1 MKKLLFI
8 FCLSLL
14 PSFLMLGTTA
24 SQATGAMAAQPPR
37 FSTQDKTDISRI
49 ETYLNGLKNISANFL
64 QIDDAGGI
72 MRGMLAIAR
81 PGKMRVTY
89 DAPSKDFIIA
99 DGSFVHIWNEDLQA
113 QTNVEQGSSLAE
125 FILRDPVRLSGDV
138 TVTKV
143 KHAPAKL
150 EVTLVQTED
159 TGTGSLT
166 LVFEDSPLR
175 LRQWKV
181 VDAQGRTTGVSLE
194 NMRDDVTFP
203 STTFTFVPPNFG
215 KNHS

>member
-1 MKKLLFI
+1 
-8 FCLSLL
+8 
-14 PSFLMLGTTA
+14 
-24 SQATGAMAAQPPR
+24 
-37 FSTQDKTDISRI
+37 
-49 ETYLNGLKNISANFL
+49 
-64 QIDDAGGI
+64 
-72 MRGMLAIAR
+72 MRGVLAIAR

-99 DGSFVHIWNEDLQA
+99 DGDFVHIWNDDLQA

-138 TVTKV
+138 TVTRL
-143 KHAPAKL
+143 KHFPAKV
-150 EVTLVQTED
+150 EVTLVQTD
-159 TGTGSLT
+159 DAGAGSLT

-194 NMRDDVTFP
+194 NMRDDVRFST
-203 STTFTFVPPNFG
+203 TTFTFVPPNFG

>member
-1 MKKLLFI
+1 MKKLLLLFV
-8 FCLSLL
+8 LSFV
-14 PSFLMLGTTA
+14 PGFACAAEAGVV
-24 SQATGAMAAQPPR
+24 QAAPLSA
-37 FSTQDKTDISRI
+37 QDKS
-49 ETYLNGLKNISANFL
+49 ELAQVEFYLNGLKNISADFL

-99 DGSFVHIWNEDLQA
+99 DGSFVHIWNDDLQA
-113 QTNVEQGSSLAE
+113 QTNVEQGTSLAE

-138 TVTKV
+138 TVTKM
-143 KHAPAKL
+143 KHFPAKV
-150 EVTLVQTED
+150 EVTLVQSD
-159 TGTGSLT
+159 DASSGSLT
-166 LVFEDSPLR
+166 LVFEEKPMR

-194 NMRDDVTFP
+194 NMREDVTFP